1 MAVKRPTRRLSIRRY
16 YPRAVAV
23 YQINDI
29 DNGDTIEFA
38 DFDPDT
44 NIETATIV
52 NADDGATVTQ
62 GAISDNVLTVADATM
77 LNNRVWVF
85 VVGLMVP

>member
-16 YPRAVAV
+16 YPRAIAV

-38 DFDPDT
+38 DFDPNTAID
-44 NIETATIV
+44 TATIV
-52 NADDGATVTQ
+52 NSEDGATVTQ
-62 GAISDNVLTVADATM
+62 GAISDNVLTINDVTM
-77 LNNRVWVF
+77 ANSRVWVF
-85 VVGLMVP
+85 VVGLTVP